1 MVIYSVEFTDEAEKD
16 LARID
21 KNTAQRILNKLRWLA
36 ENFDMIKPERL
47 KGELWK
53 DKFKL
58 RVGDYRIIYSVDFE
72 KKIITVHLIGHRSE
86 IYK

>member
-47 KGELWK
+47 KGEMWK

-58 RVGDYRIIYSVDFE
+58 RVGDYRVIYSVDLE

>member
-58 RVGDYRIIYSVDFE
+58 RVGDYRVIYSVDFD

>member
-47 KGELWK
+47 KGEMWK

-58 RVGDYRIIYSVDFE
+58 RVGDYRVIYSVDFD